1 MEQINSYRK
10 TRIVYW
16 FLYWFMLIPVTGLGQ
31 NSKPNII
38 FVLADDMGYSD
49 LGSFGNP
56 VIQTPFLDKLA
67 NAGFKSYNYVVSSPS
82 CTPSRASLLT
92 GRYASRYNLPE
103 PIGPGWPIGLPD
115 NEVTIAEMLKNNG
128 YKTAMVGKWHLG
140 DQHDYNKPNGQ
151 GFDFYYGM
159 LYSQDYRRPYV
170 QTDTVI
176 KIFRNT
182 TPEIFRPEDSIL
194 TRSYTREAIRV
205 INEQNGKQPFFLYLA
220 YNMPHL
226 PVYFAAQSANLNNKP
241 GGPLG
246 AVISE
251 IDESL
256 SSIYKTLEKKGILD
270 NTIIIFSSD
279 NGPWSDYPPRM
290 EGDGVTR
297 RNHAGAAGIFRG
309 SKAMSYEGG
318 ARVPF
323 FVFWKGRIDKGIQ
336 SWTPISNLD
345 ILPSI
350 AEWTGARLPAGK
362 SLDGQS
368 VVALL
373 EGSVKDKNFQHRP
386 IFIVNH
392 GKPEAV
398 KIKNWKYR
406 EAPQWRMPSNNELVP
421 ATVELYNLDEDP
433 SERVNLIKI
442 LPEKAIEMK
451 KVFDSFDAFRQ

>member
-1 MEQINSYRK
+1 
-10 TRIVYW
+10 
-16 FLYWFMLIPVTGLGQ
+16 
-31 NSKPNII
+31 
-38 FVLADDMGYSD
+38 
-49 LGSFGNP
+49 
-56 VIQTPFLDKLA
+56 
-67 NAGFKSYNYVVSSPS
+67 
-82 CTPSRASLLT
+82 
-92 GRYASRYNLPE
+92 LPD
-103 PIGPGWPIGLPD
+103 PIGPGGRSD
-115 NEVTIAEMLKNNG
+115 AYNEVTFAGKAQDNG

-182 TPEIFRPEDSIL
+182 TPEVFKPEDSIL
-194 TRSYTREAIRV
+194 TRSYTKEAIRI
-205 INEQNGKQPFFLYLA
+205 INEQDNNRPFFLYLA

-226 PVYFAAQSANLNNKP
+226 PVYFAAQSENLKDKP

-251 IDESL
+251 IDESVSAL
-256 SSIYKTLEKKGILD
+256 YKVLEDKGILE

-323 FVFWKGRIDKGIQ
+323 FVYWKGRIDRSIQ

-350 AEWTGARLPAGK
+350 AEWTGAKLPDDRP
-362 SLDGQS
+362 LDGQS
-368 VVALL
+368 VISLFD
-373 EGSVKDKNFQHRP
+373 GKVKDNLFKHRP
-386 IFIVNH
+386 LFIVNH

-398 KIKNWKYR
+398 KMENWKYR
-406 EAPQWRMPSNNELVP
+406 EAPQWRRQSNNELIP
-421 ATVELYNLDEDP
+421 AAIELFNLDEDP
-433 SERVNLIKI
+433 SERVNLINI
-442 LPEKAIEMK
+442 FPDKAAEMK
-451 KVFDSFDAFRQ
+451 KIFDSFDAFQQK